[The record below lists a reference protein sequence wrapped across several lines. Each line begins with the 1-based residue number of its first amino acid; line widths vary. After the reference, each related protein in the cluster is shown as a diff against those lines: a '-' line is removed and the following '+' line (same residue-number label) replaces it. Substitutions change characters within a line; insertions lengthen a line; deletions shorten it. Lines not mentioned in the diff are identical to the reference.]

1 MLMHFSNFSFTGLT
15 TRTIAK
21 LSDLASLVE
30 PPVQELSVIHPKI
43 AEKTS
48 NIDGNCVFMGL
59 KFNTVER
66 Y

>member
-1 MLMHFSNFSFTGLT
+1 MLNFSFTGLT

-21 LSDLASLVE
+21 LSDLASFVE

-43 AEKTS
+43 AETS
-48 NIDGNCVFMGL
+48 MIIEGSCVFIGL
-59 KFNTVER
+59 MFNEVER